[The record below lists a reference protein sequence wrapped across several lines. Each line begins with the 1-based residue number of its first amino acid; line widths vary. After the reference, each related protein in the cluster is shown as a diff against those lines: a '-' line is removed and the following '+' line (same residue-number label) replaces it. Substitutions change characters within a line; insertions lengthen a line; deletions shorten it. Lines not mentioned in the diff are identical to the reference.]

1 MTRCVYVNGRYL
13 PHADAAVS
21 VEDRGFQF
29 ADSVYEVIEVCDG
42 AFIDLSGHLYRLSR
56 SLSELAIPPPLP
68 ASALKLV
75 IAEMIRR
82 NRVTNGI
89 VYLQVSR
96 GAAPRDFALPPPSQ
110 KPTLVCLA
118 RSIPRASFEARAATG
133 IAVKSMP
140 DTRWARCDLK
150 TVMLLPSVLAKAA
163 AKAEDAQEAWFVD
176 REDFVTEG
184 ASSNAWIVTPSG
196 ALQTRPIGPEILAG
210 VTRATL
216 KRAALQAQ
224 LEILERPF
232 TIQEA
237 INAPEA
243 FVTSA
248 SAIVMPVIRIDGH
261 PIGNGLPGLL
271 TLRLRAVFHASAEKT
286 HPF

>member
-13 PHADAAVS
+13 PSAHAVVS

-29 ADSVYEVIEVCDG
+29 ADSVYEVIEVRDC
-42 AFIDLSGHLYRLSR
+42 ALIDLTRHLARLSR

-68 ASALKLV
+68 PSALSFV
-75 IAEMIRR
+75 IGQVLRR

-96 GAAPRDFALPPPSQ
+96 GAAPRDFALPPPAQ

-118 RSIPRASFEARAATG
+118 RSIPRAAIEARAASG
-133 IAVKSMP
+133 IGVKTIP

-163 AKAEDAQEAWFVD
+163 AKSEDAQEAWFVD
-176 REDFVTEG
+176 DAGFITEG
-184 ASSNAWIVTPSG
+184 ASSNAWIVTAAG
-196 ALQTRPIGPEILAG
+196 ALQTRPTGPEILAG

-216 KRAALQAQ
+216 KDVAKTLQ
-224 LEILERPF
+224 LEVIECPF
-232 TIQEA
+232 TVA
-237 INAPEA
+237 DALAACEA

-248 SAIVMPVIRIDGH
+248 SAILMPVVRIDGS
-261 PIGNGLPGLL
+261 PIADGTPGPISR
-271 TLRLRAVFHASAEKT
+271 RLRAAFHASAEKT